1 MHNFTIYIELN
12 DKGKMSNSTY
22 LRLKEYCNIL
32 SNISLTMV
40 WMFPSNV
47 KSNSLYR
54 IIKFER
60 KFCTYKQLIVHNVL
74 IGKIINTSLMSKYLI
89 NKYNFKISDNRSES
103 FEKDCARICFGNQPQ
118 SCMFNSC
125 LGKSVYITIDGT
137 PRMCPFVP
145 NDIFLATSSEM
156 QNIYE
161 IFNTEGFVNLIS
173 SSIKR
178 RNICK
183 SSCEYFSSCKGYC
196 PLDSVSDLPEKCTV
210 RETIMAKQKAFHNQS
225 MANEPFREQVIEQIA
240 GKYKL

>member
-1 MHNFTIYIELN
+1 
-12 DKGKMSNSTY
+12 
-22 LRLKEYCNIL
+22 
-32 SNISLTMV
+32 MV
-40 WMFPSNV
+40 WIFPNRI
-47 KSNSLYR
+47 KGNSLHR

-60 KFCTYKQLIVHNVL
+60 KFCTYKQLIVHNILV
-74 IGKIINTSLMSKYLI
+74 GKTSKVALMAKYLI
-89 NKYNFKISDNRSES
+89 NKYNFKILGNRIEN
-103 FEKDCARICFGNQPQ
+103 FENDCARICFGNQPQ

-137 PRMCPFVP
+137 PRICPFVQ
-145 NDIFLATSSEM
+145 NDISLATSSEM

-210 RETIMAKQKAFHNQS
+210 REAIMAKQKVFCNQS
-225 MANEPFREQVIEQIA
+225 MANEPFREQVIEQMA